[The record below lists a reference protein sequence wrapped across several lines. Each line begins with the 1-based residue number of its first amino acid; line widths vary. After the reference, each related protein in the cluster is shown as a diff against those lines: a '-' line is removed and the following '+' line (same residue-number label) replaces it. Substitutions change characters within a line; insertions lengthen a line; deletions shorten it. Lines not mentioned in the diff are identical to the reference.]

1 VVAALGAT
9 RSTCVRWAARET
21 EKSESFSSVSY
32 LLLSELPLLL
42 LRGGSLADARF
53 RSDLPA
59 NRMTGSILLTVLALS
74 DDNLL
79 AALRASQIL
88 QRVEL
93 SLHSCKMFTV
103 QDDAWLPA
111 LRAVHDLQ
119 QVLTSLVPVGPSMV
133 EPYTAERVLRV
144 WRDLASGISVLRGP
158 LT

>member
-1 VVAALGAT
+1 
-9 RSTCVRWAARET
+9 
-21 EKSESFSSVSY
+21 
-32 LLLSELPLLL
+32 
-42 LRGGSLADARF
+42 
-53 RSDLPA
+53 
-59 NRMTGSILLTVLALS
+59 MLLTAIALS

-111 LRAVHDLQ
+111 FRAVHDLQ

-133 EPYTAERVLRV
+133 KPYTTERVLSI
-144 WRDLASGISVLRGP
+144 WRDLGSGVSALRGE
-158 LT
+158 LR

>member
-1 VVAALGAT
+1 
-9 RSTCVRWAARET
+9 
-21 EKSESFSSVSY
+21 
-32 LLLSELPLLL
+32 
-42 LRGGSLADARF
+42 
-53 RSDLPA
+53 
-59 NRMTGSILLTVLALS
+59 MLLTALALS

-103 QDDAWLPA
+103 QDDSWLPA
-111 LRAVHDLQ
+111 LRAVYGLQ

-133 EPYTAERVLRV
+133 KPYTTERVLRI
-144 WRDLASGISVLRGP
+144 WRDLASGISVLRGQ

>member
-1 VVAALGAT
+1 VSSISSLRRSNAMADT
-9 RSTCVRWAARET
+9 R
-21 EKSESFSSVSY
+21 Y
-32 LLLSELPLLL
+32 
-42 LRGGSLADARF
+42 

-59 NRMTGSILLTVLALS
+59 NRTTGSMLLTALALS

-79 AALRASQIL
+79 AALRASQVL

-111 LRAVHDLQ
+111 LRAVYDLQ
-119 QVLTSLVPVGPSMV
+119 QVLTSLVPVGPSMI

-144 WRDLASGISVLRGP
+144 WRDFASGISILRGP

>member
-1 VVAALGAT
+1 
-9 RSTCVRWAARET
+9 
-21 EKSESFSSVSY
+21 
-32 LLLSELPLLL
+32 LL
-42 LRGGSLADARF
+42 LRGSSLADARF

-59 NRMTGSILLTVLALS
+59 NRTTGSMLLTALALS

-93 SLHSCKMFTV
+93 SLHSCKMLTV

-133 EPYTAERVLRV
+133 KPYTTERVLRI
-144 WRDLASGISVLRGP
+144 WRELGSGVSVLRGQ
-158 LT
+158 LR

>member
-1 VVAALGAT
+1 
-9 RSTCVRWAARET
+9 
-21 EKSESFSSVSY
+21 
-32 LLLSELPLLL
+32 
-42 LRGGSLADARF
+42 
-53 RSDLPA
+53 
-59 NRMTGSILLTVLALS
+59 MLLTALALS

-79 AALRASQIL
+79 MALRASQIL

-103 QDDAWLPA
+103 QDEAWLPA

-119 QVLTSLVPVGPSMV
+119 QVLTSLIPVGPSMV

-144 WRDLASGISVLRGP
+144 WRDLRSGISVLRGP

>member
-1 VVAALGAT
+1 VSPL
-9 RSTCVRWAARET
+9 SLLI
-21 EKSESFSSVSY
+21 SS
-32 LLLSELPLLL
+32 
-42 LRGGSLADARF
+42 SLADARY

-79 AALRASQIL
+79 AALRGSQIL

-93 SLHSCKMFTV
+93 SLHSCKLFTV

-111 LRAVHDLQ
+111 LHAVHDLQ
-119 QVLTSLVPVGPSMV
+119 QILTSLVPVGPSMMK
-133 EPYTAERVLRV
+133 PYTTEQVLHF
-144 WRDLASGISVLRGP
+144 WRDLALGISVLRGP